1 MKPQIILFAKC
12 PQPGQVKTRLIP
24 ALGAQ
29 GAATLAQRMLI
40 HTLGEALQAG
50 LGGVELC
57 VSPAPSDPA
66 WQSVIPPA
74 LCDGVRWQDQGE
86 GDLGERLARA
96 AARLSAAAQGMLF
109 IGSDCPAL
117 NADILRQAAAQLDT
131 HDAVLIPSTDG
142 GYVLLGLRHGHA
154 SLFTDIA
161 WSTARVAETTRE
173 RLRALG
179 WHWAELPAL
188 RDVDEPAD
196 LTCLP
201 PNWPAVPF
209 SPPAAEMR
217 PVARG

>member
-57 VSPAPSDPA
+57 VAPAPSAPA
-66 WQSVIPPA
+66 WQPVIPPA
-74 LCDGVRWQDQGE
+74 LCHGVRWQDQGE
-86 GDLGERLARA
+86 GDLGARLARA
-96 AARLSAAAQGMLF
+96 AARLSEAAQTMLF

-131 HDAVLIPSTDG
+131 HDAGPIPSTDG
-142 GYVLLGLRHGHA
+142 GYVLLGLRRGHA

-179 WHWAELPAL
+179 WRWAELPAL

-201 PNWPAVPF
+201 LGWPE
-209 SPPAAEMR
+209 AET
-217 PVARG
+217 